1 MKLSISLFA
10 AAVSGEEASSTTG
23 DISPFLDA
31 LESYCIEAYGLPAF
45 RTKPNET
52 NAQWAAR
59 WTNRNGFLFL
69 NSWPEPL
76 LGYLDSTICYNQK
89 PFKDAKNKEVVFKQ
103 FTTKWR
109 LKELPVEHLIRK

>member
-1 MKLSISLFA
+1 MKLSNVLFVTV
-10 AAVSGEEASSTTG
+10 VSGEEATSTTG

-59 WTNRNGFLFL
+59 WTNRTGFLFF
-69 NSWPEPL
+69 
-76 LGYLDSTICYNQK
+76 YQILDRR
-89 PFKDAKNKEVVFKQ
+89 VVR
-103 FTTKWR
+103 TVRAR
-109 LKELPVEHLIRK
+109 L

>member
-1 MKLSISLFA
+1 MKIILTFQMKLSISLFA

-52 NAQWAAR
+52 NAQWTAR
-59 WTNRNGFLFL
+59 WANRI
-69 NSWPEPL
+69 
-76 LGYLDSTICYNQK
+76 GY
-89 PFKDAKNKEVVFKQ
+89 PF
-103 FTTKWR
+103 
-109 LKELPVEHLIRK
+109 